1 MAEGGI
7 VHLVGAGPGDPGLIT
22 VRGARLLRRAD
33 VIVFDRLVNPSLLAE
48 ARPGAELVDV
58 GKHPSRGGE
67 HLQEEINELLI
78 ERGQKG
84 SRVVRLKGGDPFLFG
99 RGGEEATALAE
110 AGIDFD
116 VVPGVT
122 SALAGPAYAGIP
134 ATDRNHASAVRIM
147 TGQGAN
153 NTSPATAATGPQN
166 ETAIVLMG
174 VRTLGNVVE
183 SLRSDGWADET
194 PAALIERATTSR
206 QRTTVATLGTIVDR
220 AEEVGVAAPALLVC
234 GHVVSLR
241 DSIAWLEK
249 RPLFGKRVM
258 VLRGETRAAELITLL
273 DDAGAEVVHVPAVAF
288 EGPED
293 WAHVDAALNNLPRY
307 QFIAFTSVN
316 GVDYFMERLLQT
328 GRDARALAA
337 ARLAAIGPA
346 TAAALNRHG
355 LRADIVPDR
364 FNTGTLA
371 EAVAVD
377 SGKGDGVLLPRG
389 NLADDALPQTLAERG
404 LAPTPVIVYRTLPG
418 PALAERA
425 RAAIERGIDAVILT
439 SPSTARNLVGALGD
453 DKAMLDGIPIM
464 SAGPTTSRGAEEVG
478 LTVTAE
484 AAEHTASGIVDATLA
499 WARSG

>member
-48 ARPGAELVDV
+48 ARPDAELVDV

-78 ERGQKG
+78 ERAQKG

-99 RGGEEATALAE
+99 RGGEEAAALAE

-116 VVPGVT
+116 IVPGVT

-153 NTSPATAATGPQN
+153 NASPATCPQN

-183 SLRSDGWADET
+183 SLRSDGWPDDT
-194 PAALIERATTSR
+194 PAALIEQATTSR
-206 QRTTVATLGTIVDR
+206 QRTTAATLGTIADR
-220 AEEVGVAAPALLVC
+220 AEEVGVRAPAVLVC
-234 GHVVSLR
+234 GHVVNLR
-241 DSIAWLEK
+241 DRIAWLER

-288 EGPED
+288 EGQEE
-293 WAHVDAALNNLPRY
+293 WAQVDTALNNLPRY
-307 QFIAFTSVN
+307 RFVAFTSVN

-328 GRDARALAA
+328 GRDARMLSGAK
-337 ARLAAIGPA
+337 LAAIGPA
-346 TAAALNRHG
+346 TATALNHHG
-355 LRADIVPDR
+355 LRHDIMPDR
-364 FNTGTLA
+364 YDTGGLA
-371 EAVAVD
+371 DAIVSAAQ
-377 SGKGDGVLLPRG
+377 SGDAILLPRG

-404 LAPTPVIVYRTLPG
+404 LTPTPVIVYRTLPG
-418 PALAERA
+418 PSLAERA
-425 RAAIERGIDAVILT
+425 RAAVERGIDAVILT

-453 DKAMLDGIPIM
+453 DKTMLDGIPVM
-464 SAGPTTSRGAEEVG
+464 SAGPTTSRGAEEAG

-484 AAEHTASGIVDATLA
+484 ASEHTASGIVGAVLA

>member
-67 HLQEEINELLI
+67 HLQKEINELLI
-78 ERGQKG
+78 ERARGGK
-84 SRVVRLKGGDPFLFG
+84 RVVRLKGGDPFLFG
-99 RGGEEATALAE
+99 RGGEEAAALAE
-110 AGIDFD
+110 AGIAFD
-116 VVPGVT
+116 VAPGVT

-134 ATDRNHASAVRIM
+134 ATDRNLASAVRIL
-147 TGQGAN
+147 TGQGAGGN
-153 NTSPATAATGPQN
+153 ESARGPDH

-183 SLRSDGWADET
+183 SLRSDGWADDT
-194 PAALIERATTSR
+194 PTALIEQATTSR

-220 AEEVGVAAPALLVC
+220 AAEVGVRAPAVLVC

-241 DSIAWLEK
+241 DHIAWLEK

-293 WAHVDAALNNLPRY
+293 WAHVDAVLNDLSRY
-307 QFIAFTSVN
+307 RFIAFTSVN

-346 TAAALNRHG
+346 TAAALNHHG

-371 EAVAVD
+371 EAVAVE

-389 NLADDALPQTLAERG
+389 NLADDALPQALSERG

-418 PALAERA
+418 SALAERA
-425 RAAIERGIDAVILT
+425 RAAIERGIDAIILT
-439 SPSTARNLVGALGD
+439 SPSTARNLVEALGEN
-453 DKAMLDGIPIM
+453 ASPLASIPFI
-464 SAGPTTSRGAEEVG
+464 SAGPTTSRGAEEIG
-478 LTVTAE
+478 LTVAVE
-484 AAEHTASGIVDATLA
+484 ATEHTASGIVNAALA
-499 WARSG
+499 WARGS

>member
-33 VIVFDRLVNPSLLAE
+33 VIVFDRLVNPSQLAE

-78 ERGQKG
+78 ERARGGK
-84 SRVVRLKGGDPFLFG
+84 RVVRLKGGDPFLFG
-99 RGGEEATALAE
+99 RGGEEAAALAE

-116 VVPGVT
+116 IVPGVT

-147 TGQGAN
+147 TGQGAEN
-153 NTSPATAATGPQN
+153 ASPTGPQN

-183 SLRSDGWADET
+183 SLRAEGWADET

-206 QRTTVATLGTIVDR
+206 QRTTVATLETIVDK
-220 AEEVGVAAPALLVC
+220 ATEVGVAAPALLVC

-241 DSIAWLEK
+241 DRIAWLEK

-258 VLRGETRAAELITLL
+258 VLRGEARAAELITLL

-293 WAHVDAALNNLPRY
+293 WAHVDTVLNDLSRY
-307 QFIAFTSVN
+307 RFIAFTSVN
-316 GVDYFMERLLQT
+316 GVDYFIARLLQT
-328 GRDARALAA
+328 GRDARALSGAK
-337 ARLAAIGPA
+337 LAAIGPA
-346 TAAALNRHG
+346 TATALNHHG
-355 LRADIVPDR
+355 LRHDIMPDR
-364 FNTGTLA
+364 YNTGGLA
-371 EAVAVD
+371 DAIVSAAQ
-377 SGKGDGVLLPRG
+377 SGDTVLLPRG
-389 NLADDALPQTLAERG
+389 NLADDALPQALAEHD

-418 PALAERA
+418 PSLAERA
-425 RAAIERGIDAVILT
+425 SAAIERGIDAIILT

-453 DKAMLDGIPIM
+453 DKATLDGIPIM
-464 SAGPTTSRGAEEVG
+464 SAGPTTSRGAEEAG